1 VVVDV
6 DLEQFFDR
14 VNHDVLM
21 GRLEKR
27 ISDKRM
33 LGLIRRYLEAGIM
46 ANGVAME
53 RNEGTPQGGP
63 LSPLLANVLLDEV
76 DKELEKRGLSF
87 VRYADDLNVY
97 VKSKRAGER
106 AMQTLRRL
114 YGRLRL
120 RINEAKSAVG
130 RPWDRKFLGYS
141 FWVARGKSVKRKVSP
156 KALEAMKE
164 RVRSITSRSGG
175 RSLTAVMAELR
186 SYLGGWKQYFKLADT
201 PGVFKVLDEWIRHR
215 LRQVQLKQWKRA
227 KTIYREL
234 KRRGTADDVARQ
246 VARHSRRWWRNSA
259 MMLNVALPNT
269 YFDAEGVP
277 RLAN

>member
-1 VVVDV
+1 VDV

-46 ANGVAME
+46 ANGVVME
-53 RNEGTPQGGP
+53 RYEGTPQGGP

-141 FWVARGKSVKRKVSP
+141 FWVAPGRTVKRKVSP

-164 RVRSITSRSGG
+164 RVRDITSRSGG

-215 LRQVQLKQWKRA
+215 LRQVQLKQWKRG

-234 KRRGTADDVARQ
+234 TRRGTAEDVARQ
-246 VARHSRRWWRNSA
+246 VAGNSTRWWRNSA
-259 MMLNVALPNT
+259 MLLNVALPNT